1 MVALALTELPTASV
15 AVPVII
21 WFAPS
26 VLTVCGPGQE
36 TGGAPPVQTKL
47 TVTGVL
53 FHPAAFG
60 AGATD
65 ATTWSGGN
73 GWRLNWMLV
82 VPVFPATS
90 VALPLKVCRPAV
102 VTVIG
107 DGQMATPDKLS
118 VQVNVTVA
126 EIALTIPL
134 ASGAGETAAL
144 TCGGVLSRLI
154 EMLVLAV

>member
-15 AVPVII
+15 AVPVIT

-26 VLTVCGPGQE
+26 VLIVCGAGQE

-65 ATTWSGGN
+65 ATTWSGGE
-73 GWRLNWMLV
+73 GRTLNWINLGSGV
-82 VPVFPATS
+82 SSTSLAFP
-90 VALPLKVCRPAV
+90 
-102 VTVIG
+102 
-107 DGQMATPDKLS
+107 
-118 VQVNVTVA
+118 
-126 EIALTIPL
+126 
-134 ASGAGETAAL
+134 
-144 TCGGVLSRLI
+144 LI
-154 EMLVLAV
+154 NF